1 MVILMRTNRMTERI
15 TFVSYGAKKVNG
27 VPVDGEPIEHMTV
40 WAEVPKAPIREAN
53 DPQTKLGTRKDSPT
67 FLVRFLTTEEI
78 QPTWRIQWRGNEY
91 QITGLDPDY
100 ERRDLTTITAKA
112 VS

>member
-1 MVILMRTNRMTERI
+1 
-15 TFVSYGAKKVNG
+15 
-27 VPVDGEPIEHMTV
+27 
-40 WAEVPKAPIREAN
+40 
-53 DPQTKLGTRKDSPT
+53 LGTRKDSPT
-67 FLVRFLTTEEI
+67 FLVRFLTAEEI

>member
-1 MVILMRTNRMTERI
+1 MRTNRMTERI
-15 TFVSYGAKKVNG
+15 TFISYPIVKKNG
-27 VPVDGEPIEHMTV
+27 VPVDGDPVEHMTV
-40 WAEVPKAPIREAN
+40 WAEVPKVPIREAN

-78 QPTWRIQWRGNEY
+78 QPNWRIRWRSREY

-100 ERRDLTTITAKA
+100 QRRDLTTITAKA

>member
-1 MVILMRTNRMTERI
+1 
-15 TFVSYGAKKVNG
+15 
-27 VPVDGEPIEHMTV
+27 
-40 WAEVPKAPIREAN
+40 
-53 DPQTKLGTRKDSPT
+53 LGTRKDSPT